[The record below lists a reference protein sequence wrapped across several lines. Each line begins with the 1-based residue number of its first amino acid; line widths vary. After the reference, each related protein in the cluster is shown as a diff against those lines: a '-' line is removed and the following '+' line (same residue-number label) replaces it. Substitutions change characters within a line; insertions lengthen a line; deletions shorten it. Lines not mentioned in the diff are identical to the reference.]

1 MLTIYDNRYNLSK
14 LLQVLVIRK
23 LASIVD
29 PTTDDKS
36 TDSSSIVINC
46 LDPCFC
52 RTELARDLSPGLKAF
67 FRVFAAL
74 FARTAEEGSR
84 LVVITASAGRKT
96 HGGYMR
102 GGTLKNY
109 PPLITSEDGVEKS
122 RYLWDQLGRKMEEI
136 QPGIL
141 ANVNTV

>member
-1 MLTIYDNRYNLSK
+1 MSEYGFVERNEKKVVLTIHDNRYNLSK

-36 TDSSSIVINC
+36 TDSSCIVINC

-52 RTELARDLSPGLKAF
+52 RTGLARDLSPGLKFF

-84 LVVITASAGRKT
+84 LVVITASAGGRLME
-96 HGGYMR
+96 G
-102 GGTLKNY
+102 
-109 PPLITSEDGVEKS
+109 ICGVG
-122 RYLWDQLGRKMEEI
+122 L
-136 QPGIL
+136 
-141 ANVNTV
+141 